1 MASVDYYYKKNM
13 TALDENMKKSI
24 ADNNTIHENQ
34 AKSTKDKYN
43 AQIDLSNQ
51 EYDDSLRTNEVQ
63 KYINMREVAENNANL
78 GLTDSGL
85 NRTQSTAVQV
95 SASNNA
101 AKIER
106 DRTNMVAALTGE
118 MNRYLA
124 EIENNKISSE
134 ASIRQ
139 GYESKA
145 MEAAQSS
152 YKADVDAA
160 AKIEAERIAAQ
171 NAASKEARTAL
182 TTLITDFGNNNYTKD
197 QAAKK
202 VKTYIDLYGVDEN
215 TLSILLENAG
225 LEKNEYAGYIESG
238 TTVGA
243 TAQNNVI
250 KEYKKRYGADLT
262 YLQEGGLAINGR
274 KIQGYELINVQQKIA
289 NLNKPVVTK
298 LSDKFIISPKDG
310 PSQTIEISGLPQS
323 VVEQLT
329 EWSKGNYVLYEL
341 TPWGKQ

>member
-13 TALDENMKKSI
+13 AALDENMKKSI
-24 ADNNTIHENQ
+24 ADSNTIYENQ

-124 EIENNKISSE
+124 EIENNRISSE

-160 AKIEAERIAAQ
+160 AKANEAAIKRNANQMSDYTSIIKDLVNDDTSPTVKLSEIFNYVNTYDLDLGETNYSNSDVDAMLEAAGLTADEWKNYFAQRNGISIQKKIEAGDQAQSEVPLNERKWTLTYNGGANGFLGLGKWLGNID
-171 NAASKEARTAL
+171 NDARV
-182 TTLITDFGNNNYTKD
+182 KD
-197 QAAKK
+197 Q
-202 VKTYIDLYGVDEN
+202 YGNEYSMENLYKELQSPVFG
-215 TLSILLENAG
+215 AG
-225 LEKNEYAGYIESG
+225 LTPADAKDYIVKLQKNL
-238 TTVGA
+238 GA
-243 TAQNNVI
+243 H
-250 KEYKKRYGADLT
+250 
-262 YLQEGGLAINGR
+262 
-274 KIQGYELINVQQKIA
+274 
-289 NLNKPVVTK
+289 
-298 LSDKFIISPKDG
+298 
-310 PSQTIEISGLPQS
+310 
-323 VVEQLT
+323 
-329 EWSKGNYVLYEL
+329 
-341 TPWGKQ
+341 